1 MRNENKTMNVC
12 LGYNWVRRKTAHNN
26 NIFIHVANSIL
37 QAYWNNGQNGLF
49 VPKSNIYRTQSPGK
63 PFYY

>member
-1 MRNENKTMNVC
+1 MTKKKKKKPTKMRNENKTMNVC

-37 QAYWNNGQNGLF
+37 
-49 VPKSNIYRTQSPGK
+49 
-63 PFYY
+63 

>member
-1 MRNENKTMNVC
+1 MNNKWNKIYSKRERKKHDEEKKKKPTKMRNENKTMNVC

-37 QAYWNNGQNGLF
+37 
-49 VPKSNIYRTQSPGK
+49 
-63 PFYY
+63 